1 MIRKQIK
8 KRKPEFLREEWFRY
22 KRIPKNWRRPDGI
35 TSKMRI
41 NLKYRPSK
49 VRVGFRS
56 PREVRGL
63 HSSGFEEVMIHNVA
77 ELDGVD
83 SKKQAVRIS
92 GTVGTKKRL
101 EISEKAKELALEYDM
116 DERFVELILREA
128 SMILGGMTHVILAQ
142 VNDFLIA
149 NAGIDQSNAGIG
161 KVVLLPK
168 DLKKIGW
175 KYWQELKKEFG
186 LKDLGVIISDSR
198 VQPLRKGTI
207 GIAIA
212 TAGFE
217 PIEDLI
223 GHPDLFNRPMEITT
237 RAIADDLA
245 SAAQFLLSEADQR
258 TPVVII
264 RGSHVEFTEN
274 PKTTP
279 EMAPEECLYMNIFSK
294 YLQDH
299 K

>member
-1 MIRKQIK
+1 MELFSLKLPLI
-8 KRKPEFLREEWFRY
+8 
-22 KRIPKNWRRPDGI
+22 
-35 TSKMRI
+35 RI
-41 NLKYRPSK
+41 NDPL
-49 VRVGFRS
+49 
-56 PREVRGL
+56 
-63 HSSGFEEVMIHNVA
+63 
-77 ELDGVD
+77 
-83 SKKQAVRIS
+83 
-92 GTVGTKKRL
+92 L
-101 EISEKAKELALEYDM
+101 EILIKEIEKQGEILKEGDIIVIAEKVIATSQGRVVSLPDVKDISKEAKELSELYDM
-116 DERFVELILREA
+116 DERYVELIIRES
-128 SMILGGMTHVILAQ
+128 SMIIGGMTHVILAK

-149 NAGIDQSNAGIG
+149 NAGIDQSNAGLNR
-161 KVVLLPK
+161 VVLLPSNLQK
-168 DLKKIGW
+168 VVWEYRNVLKQKFN
-175 KYWQELKKEFG
+175 LKE
-186 LKDLGVIISDSR
+186 LGVIIADSR

-237 RAIADDLA
+237 RAVADDLS

-264 RGSHVEFTEN
+264 RDSNVEFTEH
-274 PKTTP
+274 PVSTP

-294 YLQDH
+294 YLQSLE